1 MKVSYKDM
9 ELYAITDNRW
19 LNGRKLSEVV
29 EDILNNGATF
39 LQLRDKEA
47 THEELVAEA
56 KELKVIAAK
65 YKVPFVVNDDVLLQ
79 RKLMPMV
86 SISDKAIPLMKK
98 QERFLDLIRL

>member
-39 LQLRDKEA
+39 YSCEIRKQHMKS
-47 THEELVAEA
+47 
-56 KELKVIAAK
+56 
-65 YKVPFVVNDDVLLQ
+65 LLQ
-79 RKLMPMV
+79 RLKNL
-86 SISDKAIPLMKK
+86 K
-98 QERFLDLIRL
+98 

>member
-47 THEELVAEA
+47 T
-56 KELKVIAAK
+56 
-65 YKVPFVVNDDVLLQ
+65 
-79 RKLMPMV
+79 
-86 SISDKAIPLMKK
+86 KK
-98 QERFLDLIRL
+98 

>member
-39 LQLRDKEA
+39 LQLRDKEE
-47 THEELVAEA
+47 HM
-56 KELKVIAAK
+56 KS
-65 YKVPFVVNDDVLLQ
+65 LLQ
-79 RKLMPMV
+79 RLKNL
-86 SISDKAIPLMKK
+86 K
-98 QERFLDLIRL
+98 

>member
-65 YKVPFVVNDDVLLQ
+65 YKVPFVVNDDE
-79 RKLMPMV
+79 LMPMV